1 MKDIVSWRMV
11 PQGRGLDQAFSGE
24 GARLFGGRWNSVGTS
39 VVYTSESI
47 ALATLELCVH
57 LDKEVSLKE
66 YRVFPVKFS
75 VNLIKDIDSLPEG
88 WNHDPILPA
97 SMQAGDDWISENSSP
112 VLKAPSVIVPSEY
125 NYILNPHHPDFQYIE
140 IGEIRPF
147 EIDPRL
153 IH

>member
-1 MKDIVSWRMV
+1 MV

-24 GARLFGGRWNSVGTS
+24 GAKLFGGRWNSIGTPI
-39 VVYTSESI
+39 VYTSESI

-57 LDKEVSLKE
+57 LDKEVDLKE
-66 YRVFPVKFS
+66 YRLFPVTFS
-75 VNLIKDIDSLPEG
+75 GDLVKTIDSLPED

-97 SMQAGDDWISENSSP
+97 PRKIGDDWISKDTSP
-112 VLKAPSVIVPSEY
+112 VLKVPSVIVPSEY
-125 NYILNPHHPDFQYIE
+125 NYILNPHHPDFQDIK
-140 IGEIRPF
+140 IGEVRPF